1 MTTFSSELSGSLI
14 LNSGSVTAELQPYSG
29 GLNVSGSDLYI
40 NGIALDT
47 RIRDLEAGNAGTASL
62 RPLNDFSGSILTYTA
77 SNNLRV
83 GALESSSAALN
94 TKTGSLQSQVDSLIS
109 VTGSYLTTSST
120 YFSSSAQISSSGFL
134 TSESAAAEGF
144 GSGGDTTPDGTISS
158 SAQIEEFGFVTG
170 SPDGTIS
177 SSTQVIASLPAGT
190 ISGSDQITG
199 SLPSGTVSGSAQIE
213 ELGFITSSGIDTSI
227 LATTGSNV
235 FSGSQTVSGSVTA
248 TQFRSTGGGT
258 PTLIAGSTLKL
269 SASNAI
275 QIQGGVLRLPSF
287 ANSDTGS
294 LTLQTGDFIFN
305 TSSNDVQVY
314 SSSAFINLLTSQS
327 AASLGFG
334 GAPDGT
340 VSSSAQVTGSTL
352 ITASVSSNT
361 ITFTKGDQS
370 TFDIT
375 VDTGSGGGGG
385 DIGTLN
391 SFSASVATFTGSIQ
405 TQVDTLES
413 KTGSYATTAS
423 NHFTQSQFFTGS
435 LIPHADG
442 TNNGIYDLGTQQNPW
457 RDLFLTTA
465 SLKFVKDGEI
475 VSTVSGER
483 EAIRVGNVLITTASL
498 SIINNDG
505 SIANTVFSS
514 SIDGNGSASLAQQA
528 EVTFD
533 GNKQV
538 SNTDLGD
545 LFSASFN
552 PGTTGSIS
560 EFLNAVFFPNSAP
573 TITTGNQTISEFTT
587 SGSTITTVA
596 GTDPEGQSLT
606 FGTSS
611 AYTDDFVRVAS
622 NGTMTLNVLATGSMN
637 TTDRGDGTLAH
648 PIILRAVDTFDA
660 AVTKTIYLDITLN
673 EAPVFRQDSVSG
685 NVITA
690 FSASRNESAT
700 SGEVTKIYFTDPESD
715 TITITS
721 ASDAN
726 SHFIFQ
732 RTGSYVRLLQNTASL
747 DYETTSSYTLSLTAS
762 DEHNVSG
769 DDGNSFTTLP
779 VTITVVDNATPTINP
794 QTITGVTESAAASTN
809 AGTVSATDTE
819 GNTLTFG
826 SFTLAGLKIDGSD
839 VSLSTYG
846 GTGKNDPTEN
856 AFQMNSSGQVTVKSG
871 AYLNSDLIN
880 SYIYS
885 ASVADAFNNAV
896 SASVTIPI
904 VDDQAAT
911 ISGTTTLYI
920 IESAVSGDGVK
931 TNTNGFSG
939 TNARFTADQAV
950 TWSISSSNDY
960 NINSSGY
967 VTIARNISGSSDI
980 GGGQITGR
988 VTASNAFGTTSSLA
1002 FTVNITDNVAPNI
1015 TFTDT
1020 DSNLNTNGARSGSTI
1035 TTISFNDS
1043 EGDDVDLNS
1052 FSFTDPSGQL
1062 NTVQAGGTFLVQPN
1076 NNLSGSS
1083 YGFTASIADT
1093 GSFETRTSFHDVTI
1107 ASAPIGSGSTNG
1119 AFYIIESAVSGA
1131 NVVLNTNG
1139 RTGTQ
1144 GDVNVTYDPQYN
1156 SAAVQ
1161 SFTSSNSAI
1170 AIDSSGGLTL
1180 NLNLSGSSTSSG
1192 DTISSTI
1199 TYQDQYNNVGSSSI
1213 SVSVALNSLPTASFT
1228 NQTSKF
1234 NTNLGTSGTTL
1245 VSASITDVESDTP
1258 YSASLSGLSGSA
1270 FTIQFNNANSSSFE
1284 IKAASDL
1291 AAGDYPYTASVFDNF
1306 DKSNEYNRSITIA
1319 QAQIGTLISSSNF
1332 FIIESA
1338 TNGASARLN
1347 ADGRTGTAADVNVN
1361 YSPDYGS
1368 QAVQSFTSSN
1378 SQLALNT
1385 SGNITLGFNLSGSGT
1400 ASGDTITSDI
1410 TYRDQYDN
1418 IGSGSITVTV
1428 ATNNAPDII
1437 FSDTSGNQNTNL
1449 GRSGSTLVTLTFS
1462 DTESDTINYAGVTF
1476 EGTGSQLNP
1485 VRSGNSWLI
1494 QAKNNLSASTYSFTA
1509 SVQDEHQFN
1518 TNTESDSFTISAA
1531 DIGTLSANGT
1541 LYIIESAE
1549 SGSFVVTNSNGR
1561 TGTTGSLS
1569 VSYSPSYGSP
1579 AVASFTSSNS
1589 QVNVDSSGIVTVAE
1603 HISGSGTGSG
1613 DTITSTITFRDQY
1626 DNVGSGSITI
1636 NVTENAAPTVIS
1648 FTDITSN
1655 QTASVAVGTDLVSMS
1670 ISDTESNTP
1679 FSASLSGTNASDLT
1693 FQYLN
1698 ADSSSAFIEAAST
1711 LAAGTYNYNVT
1722 VHDSF
1727 GKSTTYS
1734 GRSFTIASQPYL
1746 VYAYGYDGGSPS
1758 SEAAAFGTLGD
1769 TGGDGVG
1776 VQSGSVIAM
1785 FESGALGTTFSPS
1798 FVGGDCELLSSAS
1811 LERLNNDNTAD
1822 TGSGLASLGALDF
1835 SGDSQIALFLFPSAS
1850 VVAAK
1855 PSGMYTA
1862 GLPDSSPSA
1871 GEYALYASDIAIPGV
1886 VGAAVYYFD
1895 LESAHL
1901 GHTNWGMIFQ
1911 TGQNNNNSKY
1921 YLVPSSGSAP

>member
-14 LNSGSVTAELQPYSG
+14 FNSGSSTAELQPYSG
-29 GLNVSGSDLYI
+29 GLNVSGSELYI
-40 NGIALDT
+40 NEVGLDT
-47 RIRDLEAGNAGTASL
+47 RISAVESGFVGSASL
-62 RPLNDFSGSILTYTA
+62 GPLNIHSGSVNSFSA
-77 SNNLRV
+77 STNLRV

-94 TKTGSLQSQVDSLIS
+94 TATGSLNSKVNALIDATASYALKTGSGLIS
-109 VTGSYLTTSST
+109 SST
-120 YFSSSAQISSSGFL
+120 QISSSGFL
-134 TSESAAAEGF
+134 TSQSAAAEGF
-144 GSGGDTTPDGTISS
+144 GSGG
-158 SAQIEEFGFVTG
+158 
-170 SPDGTIS
+170 
-177 SSTQVIASLPAGT
+177 STPAGT
-190 ISGSDQITG
+190 ISGSAQIEALGFITASATASYVAGANVDG
-199 SLPSGTVSGSAQIE
+199 SVTSSLSASVATTANTASFISDTFISASAVRSGFGSGGSTPAGTVSGSQQIE
-213 ELGFITSSGIDTSI
+213 DLGFITSSGVNTSSFVQNS
-227 LATTGSNV
+227 ATSSFITAD
-235 FSGSQTVSGSVTA
+235 QTSSFGA
-248 TQFRSTGGGT
+248 TS
-258 PTLIAGSTLKL
+258 
-269 SASNAI
+269 
-275 QIQGGVLRLPSF
+275 
-287 ANSDTGS
+287 TGS
-294 LTLQTGDFIFN
+294 LIQ
-305 TSSNDVQVY
+305 
-314 SSSAFINLLTSQS
+314 
-327 AASLGFG
+327 
-334 GAPDGT
+334 
-340 VSSSAQVTGSTL
+340 
-352 ITASVSSNT
+352 TASVSSNT
-361 ITFTKGDQS
+361 ITFTKGDNT
-370 TFDIT
+370 TFNLT
-375 VDTGSGGGGG
+375 VATGSGGGGG
-385 DIGTLN
+385 GDISSTGSN
-391 SFSASVATFTGSIQ
+391 SFTGSN
-405 TQVDTLES
+405 L
-413 KTGSYATTAS
+413 
-423 NHFTQSQFFTGS
+423 FTGS
-435 LIPHADG
+435 VSVTGSFSI
-442 TNNGIYDLGTQQNPW
+442 NGD
-457 RDLFLTTA
+457 
-465 SLKFVKDGEI
+465 
-475 VSTVSGER
+475 
-483 EAIRVGNVLITTASL
+483 SL
-498 SIINNDG
+498 S
-505 SIANTVFSS
+505 TY
-514 SIDGNGSASLAQQA
+514 DGNR
-528 EVTFD
+528 T
-533 GNKQV
+533 V
-538 SNTDLGD
+538 SNTSMGD

-552 PGTTGSIS
+552 PGTSGSIVD
-560 EFLNAVFFPNSAP
+560 FLDAMFFPNTAP
-573 TITTGNQTISEFTT
+573 TITTGNQTISEFTV

-611 AYTDDFVRVAS
+611 AYTADFVKVAT
-622 NGTMTLNVLATGSMN
+622 NGVMTLNVLATGSMN
-637 TTDRGDGTLAH
+637 TVDRGDGTDAH
-648 PIILRAVDTFDA
+648 PIILRAVDTFGA
-660 AVTKTIYLDITLN
+660 AVTKTIYLNVTLN
-673 EAPVFRQDSVSG
+673 QAPVFRQDSVAG
-685 NVITA
+685 NIITA
-690 FSASRNESAT
+690 FSSSRNESAT

-715 TITITS
+715 AITITS
-721 ASDAN
+721 QSDAN
-726 SHFIFQ
+726 NHFIFQ

-747 DYETTSSYTLSLTAS
+747 DYETTSSYSLSLTAS
-762 DEHNVSG
+762 DEHSVSG

-809 AGTVSATDTE
+809 AGTVSANDTE

-826 SFTLAGLKIDGSD
+826 SFTLAGLKIDGSN
-839 VSLSTYG
+839 VSLATYG

-856 AFQMNSSGQVTVKSG
+856 AFQMNSSGQVTVRSG
-871 AYLNSDLIN
+871 VYLNSDLIN

-885 ASVADAFNNAV
+885 ASVSDAFNNAV
-896 SASVTIPI
+896 SASVTIPV

-920 IESAVSGDGVK
+920 IESAVLGNGVK
-931 TNTNGFSG
+931 TNTDGRSG

-960 NINSSGY
+960 NIDTSGY
-967 VTIARNISGSSDI
+967 VTIARNISGSSDV

-1020 DSNLNTNGARSGSTI
+1020 SANLNTNGARSGSTI
-1035 TTISFNDS
+1035 TTISFNDT
-1043 EGDDVDLNS
+1043 EGDDVDLTS
-1052 FSFTDPSGQL
+1052 FNFTDPSGQL

-1119 AFYIIESAVSGA
+1119 AFFIIESAVSGA
-1131 NVVLNTNG
+1131 NIVLNTDG

-1144 GDVNVTYDPQYN
+1144 GDVNVSYSPQYN

-1170 AIDSSGGLTL
+1170 AIDSSGGITL
-1180 NLNLSGSSTSSG
+1180 NSNLSGSSTSSG

-1199 TYQDQYNNVGSSSI
+1199 TYQDQFNNIGSSSI

-1228 NQTSKF
+1228 NQTSKL
-1234 NTNLGTSGTTL
+1234 NTNLGTTGTTL

-1270 FTIQFNNANSSSFE
+1270 FTIQFNNVNSSSFE

-1306 DKSNEYNRSITIA
+1306 AKSNQYNRTITIA
-1319 QAQIGTLISSSNF
+1319 QSTIGSLVSSSNF

-1338 TNGASARLN
+1338 TNGATVRQN
-1347 ADGRTGTAADVNVN
+1347 ANGRTGDAADVNVT

-1378 SQLALNT
+1378 SQLAVNS
-1385 SGNITLGFNLSGSGT
+1385 SGNITIGFALSGSGT
-1400 ASGDTITSDI
+1400 ASGDTISSDL
-1410 TYRDQYDN
+1410 TFRDQYDN

-1449 GRSGSTLVTLTFS
+1449 ARSGSTLVTLTFS

-1476 EGTGSQLNP
+1476 QNTGSQLNMIQN
-1485 VRSGNSWLI
+1485 GTSWLV
-1494 QAKNNLSASTYSFTA
+1494 QAKENLSASVYTYTA
-1509 SVQDEHQFN
+1509 SVQDQHQFN
-1518 TNTESDSFTISAA
+1518 TNTENDSFTIAAA
-1531 DIGTLSANGT
+1531 DTGTLSTNGT
-1541 LYIIESAE
+1541 FYVIESAV
-1549 SGSFVVTNSNGR
+1549 SGADVVTNSNGR
-1561 TGTTGSLS
+1561 TGTQADVN
-1569 VSYSPSYGSP
+1569 VSYSPNYGS
-1579 AVASFTSSNS
+1579 AVVQSFTSSNA
-1589 QVNVDSSGIVTVAE
+1589 QVAITNAGAISLDQ

-1636 NVTENAAPTVIS
+1636 NVTENAAPTVVS
-1648 FTDITSN
+1648 FTDITN
-1655 QTASVAVGTDLVSMS
+1655 NMTASVAVGTDLVSMS

-1722 VHDSF
+1722 VHDNF

-1734 GRSFTIASQPYL
+1734 GRSFTVASQPYL
-1746 VYAYGYDGGSPS
+1746 VYAYGFDGGTPA

-1776 VQSGSVIAM
+1776 ITSGSVIAM
-1785 FESGALGTTFSPS
+1785 FESGALGTTFSDS
-1798 FVGGDCELLSSAS
+1798 LVSGDCELLSSAS
-1811 LERLNNDNTAD
+1811 LVRLNNDNTAD

-1835 SGDSQIALFLFPSAS
+1835 SSDAQIALFLFPSAS

-1855 PSGMYTA
+1855 PSSMYNA
-1862 GLPDSSPSA
+1862 GLPNGSAVA
-1871 GEYALYASDIAIPGV
+1871 GEYALYAYDIAIPGV
-1886 VGAAVYYFD
+1886 VSSAVYYFD
-1895 LESAHL
+1895 LESPHL
-1901 GHTNWGMIFQ
+1901 GHSNWGMILQ

-1921 YLVPSSGSAP
+1921 YLVPSSGSAPS